1 MPREGGNAVKPTNVS
16 VTYGRKFN
24 LGEFQSAHIEISI
37 WAEVDEEDDLNEA
50 MGQLWS
56 MAKENVRAQA
66 LPLIAKQRA
75 KVKEV
80 FLGLPVQLQEEVRT
94 NGH

>member
-1 MPREGGNAVKPTNVS
+1 VKPTNVS

-50 MGQLWS
+50 MSQLWC
-56 MAKENVRAQA
+56 MAKENVKAQA
-66 LPLIAKQRA
+66 LPLVAKQRA
-75 KVKEV
+75 KVNEV
-80 FLGLPVQLQEEVRT
+80 FLGLPIQLQEEARA